1 MSQTHLLS
9 DTIARI
15 RNAQLVKKQYTVVYR
30 SKIIENVLNVFLK
43 EGYIDGVEIF
53 EERKGVSK
61 IKVYLKY
68 EKKTNSPVINEIK
81 VISKPGRRLF
91 QSYKNL
97 EKSYGGLGTILL
109 STSKGIITDN
119 QARNSKV
126 GGEIL
131 CSIF

>member
-43 EGYIDGVEIF
+43 EGYIGGVEIF

>member
-43 EGYIDGVEIF
+43 EGYIGGVEIF

-119 QARNSKV
+119 QARNSNV

>member
-15 RNAQLVKKQYTVVYR
+15 RNAQLVKRSYTIVYR

-43 EGYIDGVEIF
+43 EGYIDGIEIL

-61 IKVYLKY
+61 IKVHLKY
-68 EKKTNSPVINEIK
+68 EKKSNSPVINEIK
-81 VISKPGRRLF
+81 VISKPGRRVF
-91 QSYKNL
+91 QSYKSL

-109 STSKGIITDN
+109 STSKGVITDN
-119 QARNSKV
+119 QARNSRV